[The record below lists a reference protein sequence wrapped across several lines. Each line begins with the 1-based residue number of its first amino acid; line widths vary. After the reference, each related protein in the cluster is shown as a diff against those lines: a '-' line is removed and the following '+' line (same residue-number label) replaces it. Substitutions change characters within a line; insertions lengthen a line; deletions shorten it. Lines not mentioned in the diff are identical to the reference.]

1 MTRSKQHEVA
11 TSARTHG
18 EMRRVAKWLVPAC
31 LLVFSSVGC
40 NSLSMFRPEPTD
52 EYYEKA
58 TNTDSILG
66 PMARLVQNSLKAQ
79 EPDPIAS
86 PEITQALANASGLF
100 DAGKYAEAAPIYKDL
115 AKSQKLTAFGEEAR
129 FKLAEC
135 YYHQQNFAKAQDAY
149 DQLLEDHPTT
159 RHVDAIT
166 RRLFTIAQAWLGLS
180 VPLAEE
186 PKDSGI
192 QLVSNE
198 EIAEP
203 QEPARLNIDTS
214 DPTYVVPLLPNFHD
228 RRRPLFDTQG
238 RALQA
243 LKSIWL
249 NDPTGPLA
257 DDALMLTATHYMKK
271 KDFVE
276 ADRYYKILREE
287 YPKSPHLEKAFVLGS
302 HVKLMSYRG
311 PFYEGNTLKD
321 ARKLKES
328 TLRMFPDNPQ
338 RKELQQE
345 LRDIYNAEAE
355 RLWARIEYEQRKKR
369 PRAIAIACRTLI
381 DSFPETEYAQKA
393 RKVLADIPRDK
404 IADLPGFQ

>member
-1 MTRSKQHEVA
+1 
-11 TSARTHG
+11 
-18 EMRRVAKWLVPAC
+18 
-31 LLVFSSVGC
+31 
-40 NSLSMFRPEPTD
+40 MFRPEPSD
-52 EYYEKA
+52 EYYDKV

-66 PMARLVQNSLKAQ
+66 PMARIVQNNLRSR

-86 PEITQALANASGLF
+86 PEVTAALGKANGLF
-100 DAGKYAEAAPIYKDL
+100 DTGNYAEATPIYKDL
-115 AKSQKLTAFGEEAR
+115 AKKQKLTAFGEEAR
-129 FKLAEC
+129 FKLAES
-135 YYHQQNFAKAQDAY
+135 YYHQQQFAYAQDAY

-159 RHVDAIT
+159 RHVDAVT
-166 RRLFTIAQAWLGLS
+166 RRLFTIAQAWLGMS
-180 VPLAEE
+180 VPLTKER
-186 PKDSGI
+186 KDTGI

-198 EIAEP
+198 EIDEP

-311 PFYEGNTLKD
+311 PYYEGSTLQD

-328 TLRMFPDNPQ
+328 TLRMFPDNKQ
-338 RKELQQE
+338 RNELRQE
-345 LRDIYNAEAE
+345 LRDIYNAEAQ
-355 RLWARIEYEQRKKR
+355 RLWARVEYEQRKER
-369 PRAIAIACRTLI
+369 PKAIAIACKTLI
-381 DSFPETEYAQKA
+381 DSFPETDYAQKA
-393 RKVLADIPRDK
+393 REVLAAIPGDQLRG
-404 IADLPGFQ
+404 LPGFE